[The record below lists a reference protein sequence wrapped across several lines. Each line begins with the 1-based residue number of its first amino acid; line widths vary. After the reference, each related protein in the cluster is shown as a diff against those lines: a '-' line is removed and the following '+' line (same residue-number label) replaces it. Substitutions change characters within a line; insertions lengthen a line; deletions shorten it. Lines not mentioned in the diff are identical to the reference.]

1 MILNQIQNEAHAIQE
16 MFSMLMSLIVQSNLP
31 VLPIMIQLYRQ
42 LLVEFFLVRHVEFS
56 WKTTDVSHFSF
67 SASEWFGKYLVGK
80 FLKHEVFLEM
90 VEYEQTCVY

>member
-1 MILNQIQNEAHAIQE
+1 M
-16 MFSMLMSLIVQSNLP
+16 
-31 VLPIMIQLYRQ
+31 
-42 LLVEFFLVRHVEFS
+42 EFS
-56 WKTTDVSHFSF
+56 WKTADASHFSF